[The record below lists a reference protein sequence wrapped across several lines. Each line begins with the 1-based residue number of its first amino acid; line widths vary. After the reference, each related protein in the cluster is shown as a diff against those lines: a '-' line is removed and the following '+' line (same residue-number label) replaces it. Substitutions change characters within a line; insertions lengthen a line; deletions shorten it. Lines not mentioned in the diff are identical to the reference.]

1 MLKNEKIRFRIIL
14 VSDPGGSNMRTVY
27 RRRIMQI
34 VLASLLLAGLFTT
47 AFSSETAPANSA
59 VVFDPHMLSN
69 MFVAI
74 SELVGPSVV
83 TITSQTTVVTRV
95 PSFPDFSN
103 PYMINPWGDSFQ
115 MPREREYIMTG
126 IGSGVIVSVD
136 GMILTNYHVVGEA
149 DELEVVLQNGDRYP
163 GVIVGTDPQTDL
175 AVIRIDASDLPAIA
189 IGNSDELKVGQWVLA
204 VGSPFA
210 LSQTVTQGIISYIGR
225 SDVGLAE
232 YENYIQTD
240 AAINPGNS
248 GGALVDLD
256 GRLVGINTAIVTRTG
271 GYQGVGFAIPV
282 DVAVDVMEDLVTHG
296 YVRRGWLGVTIQE
309 LTPGLANH
317 FGLDVRNGGVLVS
330 QVLSDTPASD
340 YGIYRGDVILTID
353 GEGFR
358 TITEFRNM
366 IAAVDPGNKVDIE
379 VFRNGRNV
387 SIPVVLGERSVD
399 EAVVSSVPSFS
410 DDFGWTLEELDRETA
425 EAIGDPSLR
434 GVLVVEVSQSGRAS
448 SVGINPGDVIIE
460 VDGFEVTSPAELN
473 RLISSSEDV
482 LLLVLRQ
489 GHSVYFMM

>member
-1 MLKNEKIRFRIIL
+1 MLPIHF
-14 VSDPGGSNMRTVY
+14 VSDPGGCSMIRVN
-27 RRRIMQI
+27 RRRTMQI
-34 VLASLLLAGLFTT
+34 VLVSLLLSGVFTT
-47 AFSSETAPANSA
+47 AVSADTNLANSA
-59 VVFDPHMLSN
+59 VVFDPHILSN
-69 MFVAI
+69 MFVSI

-83 TITSQTTVVTRV
+83 TITSQTIVVTRV
-95 PSFPDFSN
+95 PSFPDFSH
-103 PYMINPWGDSFQ
+103 PYMVDPWGDYFQ
-115 MPREREYIMTG
+115 MPREQEYIMTG

-149 DELEVVLQNGDRYP
+149 DELEVVLQSGDRYT
-163 GVIVGTDPQTDL
+163 GEIVGTDPQTDL
-175 AVIRIDASDLPAIA
+175 AVIRIEASDLPAIA
-189 IGNSDELKVGQWVLA
+189 IGDSDDLKVGQWVLA

-232 YENYIQTD
+232 YEDYIQTD

-256 GRLVGINTAIVTRTG
+256 GKLVGINTAIATRTG

-282 DVAVDVMEDLVTHG
+282 NVAVDVMEDLLTHG
-296 YVRRGWLGVTIQE
+296 YARRGWLGVTIQE
-309 LTPGLANH
+309 LTPSLAEH
-317 FGLDVRNGGVLVS
+317 FGLNARDGGVLVS
-330 QVLSDTPASD
+330 QVLSDTPASLC
-340 YGIYRGDVILTID
+340 GIYRGDVILTID
-353 GEGFR
+353 GETFR

-366 IAAVDPGNKVDIE
+366 VAALDPGNEVEIM
-379 VFRNGRNV
+379 VFRDGRNV
-387 SIPVVLGERSVD
+387 FIPVVLGERTAD
-399 EAVVSSVPSFS
+399 EAIVSSAPSPS

-425 EAIGDPSLR
+425 ETLGDPSLR
-434 GVLVVEVSQSGRAS
+434 GVLVVEVSQSGRAG

-460 VDGFEVTSPAELN
+460 VDGFEVTSPEELG
-473 RLISSSEDV
+473 RLILSTGDV

>member
-1 MLKNEKIRFRIIL
+1 MKISGFNIFFI
-14 VSDPGGSNMRTVY
+14 SDPGGCNMKTINRKGIP
-27 RRRIMQI
+27 RI
-34 VLASLLLAGLFTT
+34 VLVSLLLAG
-47 AFSSETAPANSA
+47 AFSAAGSDETVPEEF
-59 VVFDPHMLSN
+59 VPVFDPHILSN

-95 PSFPDFSN
+95 PSFPDFSH
-103 PYMINPWGDSFQ
+103 PFMIDPWGDSFQ
-115 MPREREYIMTG
+115 MPREQEYTMTG

-136 GMILTNYHVVGEA
+136 GMILTNHHVVGEA
-149 DELEVVLQNGDRYP
+149 DELEVVLQSGDRYP
-163 GVIVGTDPQTDL
+163 GEIVGTDPQTDL
-175 AVIRIDASDLPAIA
+175 AVIRIDATGLPAIA
-189 IGNSDELKVGQWVLA
+189 IGDSDDLKVGQWVLA

-232 YENYIQTD
+232 YEDYIQTD

-256 GRLVGINTAIVTRTG
+256 GKLVGINTAIATRTG

-282 DVAVDVMEDLVTHG
+282 NVAVDVMEDLVTYG
-296 YVRRGWLGVTIQE
+296 YARRGWLGVTIQE
-309 LTPGLANH
+309 LTPGLAKH

-330 QVLSDTPASD
+330 QVLSGTPASE
-340 YGIYRGDVILTID
+340 YGIRRGDVILTID
-353 GEGFR
+353 GDTFR

-366 IAAVDPGNKVDIE
+366 IAAVDPGNEVQIG
-379 VFRNGRNV
+379 VFRDGRNIP
-387 SIPVVLGERSVD
+387 IPVILGERTAD
-399 EAVVSSVPSFS
+399 ETVVSSAHSTS

-425 EAIGDPSLR
+425 EALGDPSLR
-434 GVLVVEVSQSGRAS
+434 GVLVVDVSQSGRADG
-448 SVGINPGDVIIE
+448 VGINPGDVIIE
-460 VDGFEVTSPAELN
+460 VDGFEVTSPEELN
-473 RLISSSEDV
+473 RLISSADDV
-482 LLLVLRQ
+482 LLLIWRQ